1 MFVLRESPEHD
12 ETCTSSFLG
21 RAKLEECKQ
30 ILCGHLTS
38 DNQTIQ
44 PRTSIFLE
52 NCTEF
57 RNSQRFTRIL
67 LTIQAKYQQQ
77 TDPKLHKA
85 PMRSMNSQS
94 ARNKLPRT
102 WHLKI
107 RSSEADTQSNLRVL
121 HMCFSVSMVLKG
133 ASIYKCVYNI
143 YKFTVNIYIYL
154 YTKTQSI

>member
-107 RSSEADTQSNLRVL
+107 RSSEADTNPTCVFCICVL
-121 HMCFSVSMVLKG
+121 VCLWFWKVRRY
-133 ASIYKCVYNI
+133 INVY
-143 YKFTVNIYIYL
+143 IYIYIYNL
-154 YTKTQSI
+154 Q